1 MTTDL
6 DAELLE
12 ELQAVGCDHTTNIA
26 AMVNAPL
33 STVRRHLE
41 ALKERGMVNGI
52 LHDERRIT
60 HNGRRRVYWS
70 LVQSHSDDNE
80 RGI

>member
-1 MTTDL
+1 MAESKADRRDL
-6 DAELLE
+6 DAELLD
-12 ELQAVGCDHTTNIA
+12 ELRAVGCDHTTNIA

-41 ALKERGMVNGI
+41 ALMERGVVDGI
-52 LHDERRIT
+52 LHDERRII

-70 LVQSHSDDNE
+70 VKA
-80 RGI
+80 